1 MVNGKRDYYEV
12 LGISR
17 DASPEKIKKA
27 FRKLALKLHP
37 DKNPDNKNAEE
48 KFKEAA
54 EAYEVLSDPS
64 RRGRYDQFG
73 HAAPG
78 GFRGAGAGAGG
89 FSGVGNFDDVLR
101 DLFDGPFG
109 DIFGGGRRRRSA
121 AQRGNDLRYNLE
133 IDFEQAAFGGT
144 VQIRVP
150 RLTTCATCD
159 GMGTRPGTEPS
170 HCSQC
175 GGSGSVTMRQGFFEI
190 RRTCP
195 RCQGQGRVITDPC
208 KTCRGQGRVQEN
220 RVLSVHIPAGVDT
233 GSRLR
238 LNGEGEAG
246 VGGGPPGDLYVVLGV
261 RKHPLFEREGTNV
274 ICEVPVSMVQAALG
288 AEIEVPTLD
297 GPVKMKVPAGT
308 QTGRLFR
315 LRHRG
320 IVSLNGGGRGD
331 QLVGVLV
338 ETPGKLTARQKDL
351 LRQFAEV
358 SRAETNPIGKG
369 FFEKVKGIFSD
380 GDS

>member
-1 MVNGKRDYYEV
+1 MSRKRDYYEV
-12 LGISR
+12 LGASR
-17 DASPEKIKKA
+17 DASPEEIKKT
-27 FRKLALKLHP
+27 FRKLALQFHP
-37 DKNPDNKNAEE
+37 DKNPGDKIAEE

-64 RRGRYDQFG
+64 RRERYDQFG

-78 GFRGAGAGAGG
+78 GFRGAGAGG
-89 FSGVGNFDDVLR
+89 FSGMGNFEDVFR

-109 DIFGGGRRRRSA
+109 DIFGGSRRQRST
-121 AQRGNDLRYNLE
+121 AQQGNDLRYNLE

-150 RLTTCATCD
+150 KLATCENCD
-159 GMGTRPGTEPS
+159 GKGTRPGTEPS
-170 HCSQC
+170 LCSQC
-175 GGSGSVTMRQGFFEI
+175 GGSGSMTMRQGFFEI
-190 RRTCP
+190 RRTCS

-208 KTCRGQGRVQEN
+208 TTCHGQGRVQED
-220 RVLSVHIPAGVDT
+220 RTLSVHIPAGVDT

-246 VGGGPPGDLYVVLGV
+246 VGGGPSGDLYVVLGV
-261 RKHPLFEREGTNV
+261 RKHPLFEREGTEV
-274 ICEVPVSMVQAALG
+274 ICGVPLSMVQAALG

-308 QTGRLFR
+308 QSGRLFR

-320 IVSLNGGGRGD
+320 VVSLNGGGRGD
-331 QLVGVLV
+331 QLVEVHV

-351 LRQFAEV
+351 LRQFAEA